1 MTIKDISWL
10 RLANQHI
17 LNGSF
22 NEPKDLAGWMGAMQ
36 AQDFTMV
43 KWAIG
48 LRLPG
53 AEIKKVEKAIEKGE
67 IIRSHLLRPTWH
79 FVSSDDFHWML
90 ELSSPRIKP
99 SLKYRQD
106 FLGLTPK
113 ILADSNHIIAETLG
127 GNDAGRDL
135 IASELRKGGINP
147 DDNRLSHILLWAELS
162 GIVCSGK
169 SPGDKQTYALISD
182 RIPEKR
188 KVPKEEALRMLAV
201 KYFRSHGPATIRD
214 FSWWSGLTSKEIKIA
229 LEKAEPE
236 LENETVDRRTYWFGR
251 NHVIRPDENSA
262 CLLPAFDE
270 FIISYS
276 DRSAVLSLENHKKAV
291 SQNGIFRSVVIIKNQ
306 VAGLWKAV
314 KNKDLIILELSLFK
328 KAKRSERSALE
339 EAAEAYGK
347 FLGKKIEV
355 IYNS

>member
-22 NEPKDLAGWMGAMQ
+22 NEPKDLAAWMGAMQ
-36 AQDFTMV
+36 AQDYQMV
-43 KWAIG
+43 KWGIG

-53 AEIKKVEKAIEKGE
+53 ADIEKVEKAIEKGE

-79 FVSSDDFHWML
+79 FVSSDDFRWLL
-90 ELSSPRIKP
+90 ELTSPRIKP
-99 SLKYRQD
+99 SLKRRQN
-106 FLGLTPK
+106 FLGLTPAM
-113 ILADSNHIIAETLG
+113 LSDSNDIIAEFLKG
-127 GNDAGRDL
+127 KDAGRE
-135 IASELRKGGINP
+135 IIGSELQKGGINTG
-147 DDNRLSHILLWAELS
+147 DNRLWHIMLWAELN

-169 SPGDKQTYALISD
+169 SPDDKHTYALLKE
-182 RIPEKR
+182 RIPQKKKIE
-188 KVPKEEALRMLAV
+188 KEEALGLLAV

-214 FSWWSGLTSKEIKIA
+214 FSWWSGLTSGEIKIS
-229 LEKAEPE
+229 LERAESE
-236 LENETVDRRTYWFGR
+236 LENEIVDGITYWFGR

-276 DRSAVLSLENHKKAV
+276 DRSAVLSVDNHKKAV
-291 SQNGIFRSVVIIKNQ
+291 SQNGVFRSTVVIKNH
-306 VAGLWKAV
+306 VAGLWKPV
-314 KNKDLIILELSLFK
+314 KNKDGIILVLSLFK
-328 KAKRSERSALE
+328 KAKRSEKSALE
-339 EAAEAYGK
+339 DAAEAYGK

-355 IYNS
+355 MYT